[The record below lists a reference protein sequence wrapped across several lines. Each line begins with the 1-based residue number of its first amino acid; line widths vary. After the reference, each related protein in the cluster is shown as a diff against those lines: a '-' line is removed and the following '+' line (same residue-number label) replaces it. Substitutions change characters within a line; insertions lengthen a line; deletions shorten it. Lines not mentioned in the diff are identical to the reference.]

1 MMQTGLTS
9 ARMPR
14 ANFGPHGSEEEA
26 LAELVRRLADALD
39 PQMIW
44 LFGSR
49 ARGTARPDSDFDLLV
64 VAKEN
69 GGFDSD
75 DYEKVDAPL
84 RGCGIGT
91 DIIPCALDVFRG
103 SLGLRTS
110 IVHQIVDQGRLIY
123 GEMPNDA

>member
-1 MMQTGLTS
+1 MMQAVATS
-9 ARMPR
+9 ARQPR

-69 GGFDSD
+69 GGFDSE
-75 DYEKVDAPL
+75 DYEKVYAPVT
-84 RGCGIGT
+84 GSGIAA
-91 DIIPCALDVFRG
+91 DVLPCELDVFQV
-103 SLGLRTS
+103 SLELKTS
-110 IVHQIVDQGRLIY
+110 IVRRIVDEGRLIY
-123 GEMPNDA
+123 GCQP